1 MSDENPMGQVIQID
15 EARIRDHLGEMVRG
29 TVEETL
35 NALLDA
41 EADQLCGAGRYER
54 SQARQDTRAGS
65 YERTLQTSA
74 GEVDLKIPKLRR
86 QTFETAI
93 IERYRR
99 RESSVEEALIE
110 MYLAGISVRRVEDI
124 TEALW
129 GTRVSPST
137 VSNLNKKIY
146 AKIEAWRNR
155 RIEGEHPYLYLD
167 GIVMKRTWA
176 GEVRNV
182 SLLVASAVNSEGFR
196 EILGICEGAKEDK
209 SGWSAFL
216 RHLVDRGLKGVQLII
231 SDACRGLMESA
242 AEYLPDARWQ
252 RCTVHFYRN
261 VFSHVPATRVREVS
275 HMLKAIHAQESR
287 EAADHKA
294 QAIVEDLR
302 AARMNTAADLVERS
316 VHETLTYYAFPDIH
330 WQKIR
335 TNNPLERI
343 MKEIRRIGDA
353 PASEHAAAL
362 SAAGS
367 ANRSRGLIKCAKELD
382 VTVVR
387 LLISRYSFANFWVE
401 QRESN
406 RRNAKSIRDRVAF
419 LCRNNEQQSFCAIHR
434 PLKTAVAAISR
445 TANRIASIFTSAR
458 CPLYGFGRLL
468 TAASTAKKPR
478 QTELPGFPISR
489 LDQTIRAGSPCAY
502 GR

>member
-1 MSDENPMGQVIQID
+1 MSDETPMGQVIQTD

-41 EADQLCGAGRYER
+41 EADRLCNAQRYER
-54 SQARQDTRAGS
+54 SEARQDSRAGS
-65 YERTLQTSA
+65 YERTLHTKA
-74 GEVDLKIPKLRR
+74 GDVSLKVPKLRR

-155 RIEGEHPYLYLD
+155 PIEGEHPYLYLD
-167 GIVMKRTWA
+167 GIVMKRSWA

-182 SLLVASAVNSEGFR
+182 SLLVASAVNAEGFR

-216 RHLVDRGLKGVQLII
+216 QYLVDRGLKGVQLII
-231 SDACRGLMESA
+231 SDACRGLTEST
-242 AEYLPDARWQ
+242 AEYLPEARWQ
-252 RCTVHFYRN
+252 RCMVHFYRN

-275 HMLKAIHAQESR
+275 HMLKAIHAQETR
-287 EAADHKA
+287 EAADRKA
-294 QAIVEDLR
+294 SSVIDVLR
-302 AARMNTAADLVERS
+302 QARMGAAAELVES
-316 VHETLTYYAFPDIH
+316 GVQETLTYYAFPDIH

-343 MKEIRRIGDA
+343 MKEIRRRTRVVGAFPDGR
-353 PASEHAAAL
+353 SCLNLAAARL
-362 SAAGS
+362 RYIAGTAWS
-367 ANRSRGLIKCAKELD
+367 TK
-382 VTVVR
+382 
-387 LLISRYSFANFWVE
+387 RYMNM
-401 QRESN
+401 
-406 RRNAKSIRDRVAF
+406 
-419 LCRNNEQQSFCAIHR
+419 R
-434 PLKTAVAAISR
+434 PLYQPHVFQTEAVA
-445 TANRIASIFTSAR
+445 
-458 CPLYGFGRLL
+458 
-468 TAASTAKKPR
+468 
-478 QTELPGFPISR
+478 
-489 LDQTIRAGSPCAY
+489 
-502 GR
+502 